1 MIKIGCCGFSTAMKS
16 YFGKFGLVEVQ
27 KTFYK
32 LPRVETARKWREAAP
47 PDFEFTVKAWQVIT
61 HPPSSPTYRKAG
73 ITVLDGGFFK
83 HTDEVFDA
91 WKRTEEIA
99 AELGSRIILFQ
110 TPASFEEN
118 KENVENMSNF
128 FSSIGS
134 GFIFVWEPRGWKEEA
149 VKDICEK
156 LELVHCTDPF
166 VAKPTHGRITY
177 LRLHGSHA
185 RMYKHRYSDG
195 ELEWLRDYCEGIE
208 KDVYVLFSNV
218 YMYGDVS
225 RFIQLLHQSDE

>member
-1 MIKIGCCGFSTAMKS
+1 MIKTGCCGFSTAMKN

-32 LPRVETARKWREAAP
+32 PPRVETVRKWREAAP
-47 PDFEFTVKAWQVIT
+47 LDFEFTVKAWQVIT

-73 ITVLDGGFFK
+73 ITALEGGFFK
-83 HTDEVFDA
+83 PTDEVFDA

-99 AELGSRIILFQ
+99 AALGSRIILFQ
-110 TPASFEEN
+110 TPSSFEEN
-118 KENVENMSNF
+118 KANLENMSNF
-128 FSSIGS
+128 FSSIGKE
-134 GFIFVWEPRGWKEEA
+134 FTFVWEPRGWKEEA
-149 VKDICEK
+149 AKDICEK

-185 RMYKHRYSDG
+185 TMYKHRYSDE
-195 ELEWLRDYCEGIE
+195 ELEWLKDYCEGIE
-208 KDVYVLFSNV
+208 KDVYVLFNNV
-218 YMYGDVS
+218 HMYEDAS
-225 RFIQLLHQSDE
+225 RFTQLLHQSDE